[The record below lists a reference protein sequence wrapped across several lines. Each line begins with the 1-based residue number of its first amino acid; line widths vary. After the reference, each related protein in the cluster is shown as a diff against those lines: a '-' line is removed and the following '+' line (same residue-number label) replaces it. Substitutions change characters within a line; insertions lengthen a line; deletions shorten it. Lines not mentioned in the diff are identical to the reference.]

1 MVCAQVPLLGAAPIV
16 LTTAKAH
23 RDQPDIV
30 EAALEFV
37 GNIAFTA
44 DGSDSVG
51 HMCVDH
57 DLPALRF
64 VPFAPPTIYFNV
76 ADLRTCAPP
85 CAASG
90 SFTRCAAGSAGGA
103 G

>member
-1 MVCAQVPLLGAAPIV
+1 M

-23 RDQPDIV
+23 RDQPDIA

-64 VPFAPPTIYFNV
+64 VPFTPPTTYYNV
-76 ADLRTCAPP
+76 VDSRTCAPP
-85 CAASG
+85 CAAPG
-90 SFTRCAAGSAGGA
+90 PFTRRAAGSAGGA